1 VEYIGYAAFAIL
13 FAVLDIG
20 CVIVR
25 VAGLIALS
33 GSPALAASLVL
44 VSMSASLISPLLAY
58 PVRLLKWRK
67 REYSGEVA
75 MESGTVVDG
84 ARN

>member
-1 VEYIGYAAFAIL
+1 MFSIL

-25 VAGLIALS
+25 VAGLVALS
-33 GSPALAASLVL
+33 GSTVLATSLVF
-44 VSMSASLISPLLAY
+44 VGMSASVTFPLLTY
-58 PVRLLKWRK
+58 PARLLKRK
-67 REYSGEVA
+67 KRDPGGEVA

-84 ARN
+84 ARI